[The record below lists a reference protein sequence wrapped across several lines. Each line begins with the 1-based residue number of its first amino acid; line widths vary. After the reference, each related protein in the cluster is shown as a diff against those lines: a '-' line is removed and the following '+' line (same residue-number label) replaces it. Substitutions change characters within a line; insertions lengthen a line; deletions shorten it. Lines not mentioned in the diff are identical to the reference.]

1 MMSSFKSCELS
12 KFKYVILLLTIAIL
26 VISQKNC
33 QKNSSHY
40 NLCSSSLI
48 FLFFDLY
55 YETGELYVGKS
66 HLLNTCV
73 HGSHGYH
80 RYQSYSR
87 KGKKT
92 LNNEHGSNDFL
103 KVQ

>member
-1 MMSSFKSCELS
+1 MMFSFKSCELS

-26 VISQKNC
+26 IISQKICHKYN
-33 QKNSSHY
+33 SHY

-55 YETGELYVGKS
+55 YETGEFNVGKW
-66 HLLNTCV
+66 HLLNTYV
-73 HGSHGYH
+73 HGCHGYH
-80 RYQSYSR
+80 RYQSYPWR
-87 KGKKT
+87 GKKT

>member
-12 KFKYVILLLTIAIL
+12 KFKYIILLLTIAIL
-26 VISQKNC
+26 IISQKIC
-33 QKNSSHY
+33 QKYSSHY

-55 YETGELYVGKS
+55 YETGELNVGKS
-66 HLLNTCV
+66 HLLNTYV
-73 HGSHGYH
+73 HGYH

-92 LNNEHGSNDFL
+92 LNNGSMEAMIF
-103 KVQ
+103 